1 MQDMIVSAK
10 VINNVMN
17 MRFFL
22 KKTLFLPL
30 LCTLIYVLHNAIR
43 PATIIERG
51 ARTVQTQR
59 D

>member
-17 MRFFL
+17 PRFFL
-22 KKTLFLPL
+22 KKTLFSPL
-30 LCTLIYVLHNAIR
+30 LCTKIYVLYNALR

-51 ARTVQTQR
+51 AMAVQKQR